1 MKKTDALTAIGLVAG
16 IGVVIFGMFYG
27 NTEGLGIFYDLA
39 SIAITGGGS
48 FFAVLMTLSMDEVKN
63 LGKVTVQAFKE
74 SKTSG
79 IEVIS
84 QFSSLS
90 KRARREGL
98 LSLEDEISNLEDE
111 YLKKGLQMVV
121 DGIEPETIKEILELE
136 ISQME
141 ARHAAGAGIYQT
153 WGAFAPAFG
162 MLGTLIGL
170 IQMLS
175 GLDDPSTIASG
186 MGAALITTF
195 YGSLL
200 SNLVCLPISTKLS
213 KKNAK
218 EVQFR
223 EMMLEGVLAIQS
235 GVNPRIVEE
244 KLITYLE
251 PKEREEYLKSTSE
264 NSEGVV

>member
-1 MKKTDALTAIGLVAG
+1 MKKSDALTG
-16 IGVVIFGMFYG
+16 IGIVCGLLLLVWGMLSG
-27 NTEGLGIFYDLA
+27 NDAGLGIFISPSSL
-39 SIAITGGGS
+39 AITVGGS
-48 FFAVLMTLSMDEVKN
+48 LCAVLITLSMDEVKN
-63 LGKVTVQAFKE
+63 LGKVLAQSFKE
-74 SKTSG
+74 SKASG
-79 IEVIS
+79 VEVIS

-98 LSLEDEISNLEDE
+98 LSLEDEISGLEDE

-136 ISQME
+136 IIQME
-141 ARHAAGAGIYQT
+141 ARHSSGAGIFQT

-170 IQMLS
+170 IQMLA
-175 GLDDPSTIASG
+175 GLDDPSSIASG
-186 MGAALITTF
+186 MGQALITTF

-200 SNLVCLPISTKLS
+200 ANLFCNPVATNLS
-213 KKNAK
+213 KKSAK
-218 EVQFR
+218 EVKFR

-251 PKEREEYLKSTSE
+251 PKEREEYLKSTGE